1 MKFNLRWRLISLL
14 AIVLYVLSTLAI
26 IRLALTNLIF
36 FAFLATTSIAIV
48 YTAWLTFT
56 GEGKQFRRGALL
68 LTASL
73 ITLAIE
79 IIVFVSEE
87 NNLRYLLVAAILTS
101 LYLIVFS
108 LFRKEYWQEKL
119 LKHITSKEI
128 SFKKPYLILNPKSG
142 NGRAIKAKTPH
153 AAEKMGIKV
162 LIMKKGENVEGLA
175 RKAVEDGA
183 DVLGISGGDGSIGT
197 VAKVAIENDLPM
209 VVLPGGTRCHFAR
222 DIGMLP
228 KQINDA
234 LSSFYGVERRID
246 VGKIND
252 RVFMNNASFGV
263 YADIVNNKEYRNN
276 KITITRRVLRQ
287 ILSGNKKPYD
297 LSIDNHGHKFNKAIM
312 VLIGVNR
319 YNTINLMEL
328 GQRPRLDE
336 GVLQINVLSKVTNQL
351 IANVLRNASIN
362 QIEQTSSLEE
372 FSQWETKKIEI
383 SGKGKKVVVGVDGE
397 CEEYS
402 SPVNVEIMPKALRL
416 FVPPEGMRSRPQKAF
431 SRRGFKQLWEAVR

>member
-1 MKFNLRWRLISLL
+1 MNYKLRWRLISLL
-14 AIVLYVLSTLAI
+14 AIILYLLSTLAI
-26 IRLALTNLIF
+26 IRLALTNILF

-48 YTAWLTFT
+48 YTGWLTFT
-56 GEGKQFRRGALL
+56 GQGKQFRRGTMLL
-68 LTASL
+68 AASL

-87 NNLRYLLVAAILTS
+87 NNLRYLLVAAILS
-101 LYLIVFS
+101 ALYSVVFS
-108 LFRKEYWQEKL
+108 LLRKQYWQEKR
-119 LKHITSKEI
+119 LKHIASKEI
-128 SFKKPYLILNPKSG
+128 KFKKPYLILNPKSG

-162 LIMKKGENVEGLA
+162 LIMKKGESVEDLA
-175 RKAVEDGA
+175 RKAVDEGA

-197 VAKVAIENDLPM
+197 VAKVAIENNLPM

-234 LSSFYGVERRID
+234 LSSYYGVERRID
-246 VGKIND
+246 VSKIND
-252 RVFMNNASFGV
+252 RIFMNNASFGV
-263 YADIVNNKEYRNN
+263 YADIVNNEDYRNK
-276 KITITRRVLRQ
+276 KITVTRRVLRE
-287 ILSGNKKPYD
+287 ILSGTKKPYA
-297 LSIDNHGHKFNKAIM
+297 LNINNNGHKFSKAIM

-336 GVLQINVLSKVTNQL
+336 GVLQINVLSKVSNEL
-351 IANVLRNASIN
+351 IANVLRNATIN

-383 SGKGKKVVVGVDGE
+383 AGKGKKVVVGVDGE
-397 CEEYS
+397 CEEFS

-416 FVPPEGMRSRPQKAF
+416 YVPPEGMRSRPEKAF
-431 SRRGFKQLWEAVR
+431 SRRGLKQLWEAVK